1 MSPGG
6 ERGGTQW
13 LAMAGD
19 SLVEDSLS
27 EILGQ
32 FILQR
37 AAVVTR
43 VTIEPCTRAPSHRG
57 GKQVN
62 ARDSNVFTHSP
73 FDRAIRRKLGD
84 PMNDSQVAIEA
95 LIVADDLSVVFQP
108 IVRLATGE
116 VFAYEALTR
125 CAVRPYRDPTVLFE
139 RAADSGCC
147 GRLGRMVREIA
158 VPLCSGVPVF
168 LNVHPRELE
177 DRWIVRPDDPVFAHD
192 RTVYIEVTESVPLM
206 HFELCRSVLRELRQ
220 RTDAR
225 LVIDDLGAGFSNLKL
240 ITELEPDVVKLDRS
254 LVMRPGQERAT
265 PGPGR
270 DDREPVLEAGFAGR
284 GGRDRNR
291 GGARSGKQVRGAV
304 RAGVLV
310 RAAGLS
316 PAAAGTARTSA
327 SHDRSPGD
335 ALTSPVP
342 PASDKQEARA
352 LRGSVYSVD

>member
-1 MSPGG
+1 
-6 ERGGTQW
+6 
-13 LAMAGD
+13 
-19 SLVEDSLS
+19 
-27 EILGQ
+27 
-32 FILQR
+32 
-37 AAVVTR
+37 
-43 VTIEPCTRAPSHRG
+43 
-57 GKQVN
+57 VN

-73 FDRAIRRKLGD
+73 FDRAIKRRLGD

-95 LIVADDLSVVFQP
+95 LIMPEDLSVVFQP
-108 IVRLATGE
+108 IMRLATGE

-125 CAVRPYRDPTVLFE
+125 CAVRPYRNPTALFE

-254 LVMRPGQERAT
+254 LVMALDKSGRRRVLVEMIVSLCSRLGAQVVAEGVETEEELEAVRKCGVQFVQGFLFARPGFPLPLRER
-265 PGPGR
+265 
-270 DDREPVLEAGFAGR
+270 LESTRRTTSPPAGR
-284 GGRDRNR
+284 
-291 GGARSGKQVRGAV
+291 
-304 RAGVLV
+304 
-310 RAAGLS
+310 S
-316 PAAAGTARTSA
+316 P
-327 SHDRSPGD
+327 
-335 ALTSPVP
+335 LPVP
-342 PASDKQEARA
+342 PPPPISKRLDQCREPIPWADEIDLEEDRD
-352 LRGSVYSVD
+352 R